1 MWKFI
6 EVHKNQLATHQ
17 DRWNACIEAV
27 TENSI
32 PPDQG
37 TPKTAWFAYSYFF
50 EMESGGHE
58 AYFYHLD
65 QVIKE
70 YGDERFLQDT
80 EKALQTIGAD
90 QHAAIVRQHGKSL
103 WDLYLQVEEQAQPE
117 ELFYEELAVA
127 DTSYYA
133 CEPSLQ
139 EYLET
144 LCEENYQNLMTVL
157 D

>member
-1 MWKFI
+1 MWKSI
-6 EVHKNQLATHQ
+6 EIHKNQLATHQ

-27 TENSI
+27 TENSV

-90 QHAAIVRQHGKSL
+90 QHAAIVRQYGKIYGTCIFKWRNNPCRKIFFMKNSL
-103 WDLYLQVEEQAQPE
+103 LQIGPIMPASPH
-117 ELFYEELAVA
+117 YKII
-127 DTSYYA
+127 
-133 CEPSLQ
+133 
-139 EYLET
+139 
-144 LCEENYQNLMTVL
+144 
-157 D
+157 